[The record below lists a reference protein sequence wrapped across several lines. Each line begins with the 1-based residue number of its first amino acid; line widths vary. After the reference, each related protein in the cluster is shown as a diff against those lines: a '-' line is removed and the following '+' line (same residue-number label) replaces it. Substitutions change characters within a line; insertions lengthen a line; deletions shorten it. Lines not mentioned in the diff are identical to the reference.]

1 MVVVIHKDEDAY
13 KRGKGVI
20 NAFQHQ
26 CMDFVVIALFL
37 GNSFIVIISNFVSFF
52 VFVMYF
58 IEVWKN
64 CVKKCQKY
72 GRELIEGGS
81 KRSAHYPFLFLPQ
94 YNFLDAAGS

>member
-1 MVVVIHKDEDAY
+1 MVEIFENHRNKRAQSLLVKMVGVIHKDEDAY
-13 KRGKGVI
+13 KRGKWVI

-58 IEVWKN
+58 IEV
-64 CVKKCQKY
+64 
-72 GRELIEGGS
+72 
-81 KRSAHYPFLFLPQ
+81 
-94 YNFLDAAGS
+94 